1 MHPVEDLHHH
11 TVSQNIK
18 KVAIIKVTQ
27 WIRLH
32 ILKRLINGLLIV
44 LRIFIFI
51 VLFCLFL
58 GHNIQGTPQKD
69 SMSNS
74 EKLQQRSTW
83 QTRSSLAARSGPNS
97 GPIIM
102 GRDGLLMGQSGTT
115 GTYSGTTGNIISDFN
130 KPNVA
135 VPICGCLF
143 LVTIYIF
150 SGAAVI
156 AKAQNW
162 AYFDAMYYCFISLST
177 IGFGGI
183 RLEEDSTLWVCA
195 LYLLFGMTIL
205 STCCHIL
212 HQEVRIWKLKHKYV
226 LWANIWKEIWNLNQ
240 TNCCCL
246 PLLFSIF

>member
-18 KVAIIKVTQ
+18 EVAIIKVTQ

-162 AYFDAMYYCFISLST
+162 AYFDAIYYCFISLST

-212 HQEVRIWKLKHKYV
+212 HQEVRIWKLLLTYV
-226 LWANIWKEIWNLNQ
+226 LWANIWKEI
-240 TNCCCL
+240 
-246 PLLFSIF
+246 

>member
-1 MHPVEDLHHH
+1 MAAFGVKDIHC
-11 TVSQNIK
+11 
-18 KVAIIKVTQ
+18 A
-27 WIRLH
+27 
-32 ILKRLINGLLIV
+32 
-44 LRIFIFI
+44 
-51 VLFCLFL
+51 LFLTCSFSWHYLSTFL

-162 AYFDAMYYCFISLST
+162 AYFDAIYYCFISLST

-212 HQEVRIWKLKHKYV
+212 HQEVRI
-226 LWANIWKEIWNLNQ
+226 
-240 TNCCCL
+240 
-246 PLLFSIF
+246 